1 MFSHFV
7 PPSSQI
13 MGLYILLADDDEEG
27 FESNSASWTPQLYDW
42 QQAGSNVLFFTFIHP
57 DTMDIPPAFAK
68 LAATRGTDQPGAVP
82 ADTVILFA
90 IGTYSTY
97 ETSSTIILSSVSV
110 DRSIFNHV
118 PYGTPP
124 YSVI

>member
-1 MFSHFV
+1 
-7 PPSSQI
+7 

-90 IGTYSTY
+90 IGMYSASETYSKI
-97 ETSSTIILSSVSV
+97 SHISTLLSVS
-110 DRSIFNHV
+110 IIHTNALHLL
-118 PYGTPP
+118 
-124 YSVI
+124 